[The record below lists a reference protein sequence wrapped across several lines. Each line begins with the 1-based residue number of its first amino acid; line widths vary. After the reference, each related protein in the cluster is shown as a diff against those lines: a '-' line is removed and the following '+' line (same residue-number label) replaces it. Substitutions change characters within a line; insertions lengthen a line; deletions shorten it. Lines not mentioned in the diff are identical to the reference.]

1 MIDAVVVYAGQH
13 AYRRSDDVAVV
24 PPVRVAHDVWWLPLI
39 WATLKS
45 WRSNA
50 RTTLMPE
57 TDGSGGIRP
66 PQ

>member
-1 MIDAVVVYAGQH
+1 MP
-13 AYRRSDDVAVV
+13 RSVPFATSRLPCTGTVV
-24 PPVRVAHDVWWLPLI
+24 PRPSGWRMMWWLPLTQ
-39 WATLKS
+39 ATLKS